1 MPRHAAAIAS
11 SVYAIATLLL
21 AWPALLGRFLVT
33 AHSDQYIAGFA
44 FREFAAASL
53 KAGEGIPLWNPFLHA
68 GMPYVAAMHGDIFYP
83 TFLLRL
89 LMPTDVA
96 MTWGFVIHVFL
107 AGLFTFCFLR
117 SMGIGF
123 FGALLGGLVY
133 LMSGPVAGLV
143 SPGHDGKLFVQTM
156 LPLSLWMLGLGIRRG
171 VPWSWGVLA
180 VAIGL
185 GVLSPHPQLLQY
197 MLLACGAF
205 ALWLAF
211 GQLDGVGVERPLA
224 FRRLGYALGSVLL
237 GGLMGA
243 VQYLPV
249 RQYVD
254 WSPRAG
260 GKGWEHAVS
269 YSMPPEELVSTYL
282 PHFSGLLD
290 SYWGRNG
297 IHFHSEYFGAAALV
311 LAAAGLLWA
320 DRRGGRSFVWFWAG
334 VFVVSLLWTLGGY
347 TPFYRLVYAI
357 VPGTQFFRAPSTM
370 MFVPMFS
377 VAVFAALGAERL
389 LGSRVSGRFVMG
401 TLAAAGFVAL
411 LASSGGLSNLAMT
424 LAPQGREELVRANEG
439 ALMLGGWRSFLF
451 VALAGAVW
459 FLVTRRRVGLT
470 VSGILLAVVVAADF
484 WSVLRHY
491 WEFVPGAESVYSTD
505 PAIDFIRQDDAHGR
519 VYARQLTYKAAWR
532 DPFLEGDA
540 LMIHRVRHVAGYHGN
555 ELGRYQQLSGLD
567 QAHLPAIALPGLRS
581 MLNVRYIYSD
591 ASPADRLERFGLDA
605 TIADVAPGARH
616 VLGPVPNAAGSQV
629 HLYRFDDEMSP
640 AWVASRI
647 VKAPDEAVLGTIY
660 NRLFTSDVLRQVA
673 LFADDAPIDGADE
686 VTSLPPPSPIRTQVT
701 RSSHGRINV
710 RLDSPAPAGSA
721 LVVSENYYP
730 GWQATVGGRDVPTAR
745 VNYTLIGVQLPEG
758 ATEVDLAFASAP
770 YRHGRTVTIIALV
783 AAVILVVAGGL
794 TSRRRPVAVA

>member
-1 MPRHAAAIAS
+1 MPRHAAAVAS
-11 SVYAIATLLL
+11 LVYAIATLLL

-53 KAGEGIPLWNPFLHA
+53 KAGEGIPLWNPFLHG

-89 LMPTDVA
+89 LLPTDVA

-117 SMGIGF
+117 AMGVGF

-156 LPLSLWMLGLGIRRG
+156 LPLSLWMLALGIRRG

-211 GQLDGVGVERPLA
+211 GQLDGVGVERPLGL
-224 FRRLGYALGSVLL
+224 RRLGYALGSVVL

-243 VQYLPV
+243 IQYLPV

-269 YSMPPEELVSTYL
+269 YSMPPEELISTYL
-282 PHFSGLLD
+282 PQFSGLLD

-320 DRRGGRSFVWFWAG
+320 DRRGGRSFLWFWGG
-334 VFVVSLLWTLGGY
+334 VFVVSLLWTLGGF
-347 TPFYRLVYAI
+347 TPFYKLVYAI
-357 VPGTQFFRAPSTM
+357 VPGTRFFRAPSTM

-377 VAVFAALGAERL
+377 VAVFAALGTERL
-389 LGSRVSGRFVMG
+389 LSSRVGSRFIVGA
-401 TLAAAGFVAL
+401 LAAAGFVAL

-451 VALAGAVW
+451 VGLVVAVW
-459 FLVTRRRVGLT
+459 FLATRRRVGL
-470 VSGILLAVVVAADF
+470 VAGIMLAVVVAGDF

-491 WEFVPGAESVYSTD
+491 WQFVPGAASVYATD
-505 PAIDFIRQDDAHGR
+505 PAIDFMRQDGEDGR
-519 VYARQLTYKAAWR
+519 VYARQLTYNAAWR

-540 LMIHRVRHVAGYHGN
+540 LMIHRIRHVAGYHGN

-567 QAHLPAIALPGLRS
+567 QAHLPAIALSGLRS

-591 ASPADRLERFGLDA
+591 AGPEDRLERFGLDA
-605 TIADVAPGARH
+605 TVTDVAPGARH
-616 VLGPVPNAAGSQV
+616 VLGPVQNAAGSQV

-647 VKAPDEAVLGTIY
+647 VKAPDDAVLGTIY

-673 LFADDAPIDGADE
+673 LFADDSPVEGPTE
-686 VTSLPPPSPIRTQVT
+686 MTSLPPPSPVRTQVT
-701 RSSHGRINV
+701 RTGPGRMSIS
-710 RLDSPAPAGSA
+710 LDTPAPAGSA
-721 LVVSENYYP
+721 LVISENYYP
-730 GWQATVGGRDVPTAR
+730 GWQGTVDGRQVPTAR
-745 VNYTLIGVQLPEG
+745 ANYALIGVQLPEG
-758 ATEVDLAFASAP
+758 ATRVELAFSSAP
-770 YRHGRTVTIIALV
+770 YRQGRLLTAIAVL
-783 AAVILVVAGGL
+783 AAGILVVAGAL
-794 TSRRRPVAVA
+794 TSRRRATAVA